1 MAINIVLGSEQAVSN
16 WGEDAIYKL
25 QDSARQK
32 LMRYKMCQNSISD
45 DYFNYFELQVKA
57 VY

>member
-25 QDSARQK
+25 QDSARKK
-32 LMRYKMCQNSISD
+32 LMRWDTSVRN
-45 DYFNYFELQVKA
+45 ELFIA
-57 VY
+57 LLS

>member
-32 LMRYKMCQNSISD
+32 LMRYKMCQYLISD
-45 DYFNYFELQVKA
+45 DFFLIF
-57 VY
+57 

>member
-32 LMRYKMCQNSISD
+32 LMRYKCVRIKYLMIILTILT
-45 DYFNYFELQVKA
+45 FR
-57 VY
+57 